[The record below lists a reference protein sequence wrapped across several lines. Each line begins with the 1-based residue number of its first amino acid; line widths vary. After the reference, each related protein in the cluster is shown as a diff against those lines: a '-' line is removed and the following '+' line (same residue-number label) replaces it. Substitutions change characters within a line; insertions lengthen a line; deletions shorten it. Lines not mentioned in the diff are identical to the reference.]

1 MRLNFRFELQLKNN
15 GQLVLP
21 DVAAKRD
28 RAVYFKFGDGNSA
41 PAFRARKRWL
51 GIRFDCCDVYN
62 RVYKN
67 AAGTAYVG
75 RCPKCCRRI
84 TVRVGLQGTTA
95 RFFRA
100 L

>member
-1 MRLNFRFELQLKNN
+1 MM
-15 GQLVLP
+15 P
-21 DVAAKRD
+21 DDPAYIVDIEALEP
-28 RAVYFKFGDGNSA
+28 VDGHSA
-41 PAFRARKRWL
+41 PALRARKRWL

-62 RVYKN
+62 RIYKN

-84 TVRVGLQGTTA
+84 TVRVGLQGTAA